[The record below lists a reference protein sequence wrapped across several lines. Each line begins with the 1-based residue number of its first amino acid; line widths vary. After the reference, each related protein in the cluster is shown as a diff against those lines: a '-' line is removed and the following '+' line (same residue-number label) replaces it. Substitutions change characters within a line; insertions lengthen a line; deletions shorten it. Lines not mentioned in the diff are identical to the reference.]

1 MDADVRKTRKARFG
15 RGRVPPE
22 AFDVT
27 LSAEYMDAMQMA
39 EILRAV
45 ESGFI
50 FGKKLAPAAP
60 TST

>member
-1 MDADVRKTRKARFG
+1 
-15 RGRVPPE
+15 
-22 AFDVT
+22 
-27 LSAEYMDAMQMA
+27 MDAMQMA

-50 FGKKLAPAAP
+50 FGKKLAPAAL

>member
-1 MDADVRKTRKARFG
+1 
-15 RGRVPPE
+15 
-22 AFDVT
+22 
-27 LSAEYMDAMQMA
+27 MDAMQMA